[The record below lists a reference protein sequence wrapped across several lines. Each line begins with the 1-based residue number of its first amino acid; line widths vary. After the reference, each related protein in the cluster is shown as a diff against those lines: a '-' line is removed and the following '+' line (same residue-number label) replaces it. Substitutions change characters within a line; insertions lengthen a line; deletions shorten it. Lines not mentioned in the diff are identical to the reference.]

1 MMIPE
6 RPTLERRVLGA
17 LDGSTGH
24 GPRIP
29 VVLGGCGSGRT
40 SLLLRL
46 RDLIGRNQ
54 SQYVDVERIA
64 TTPERFL
71 QALRERRRS
80 RRNRTRSR
88 PTQPGAREAFDAAL
102 AFLDTARAP
111 GTTPATFLLDEFLEL
126 RTFESFPG
134 LRTVLRDLIGALASS
149 GNRFVLTSRYA
160 PARHR
165 LLRDAPAQFEIIH
178 VAPLSAAEVRATLP
192 GAHHDDHVR
201 GAAAA
206 EDEVERQRDELARLV
221 QALSDGRPSYARA
234 IAESAAGDG
243 AARRGR
249 SGQRAGAL
257 LAPGGELAQRCRFC
271 YELRL
276 HRARGYG
283 ALKAILEVLA
293 QEEPL
298 TLTEIAQ
305 RLRRTPGSTK
315 DYLSWLEDVDL
326 IVSRQKRYSFADPM
340 LRLWVRLHC
349 RAVPPSDEDI
359 AREVHAVRA
368 SRLPRAEPALALA
381 GRSDR
386 AREELGHHRD
396 RLIAARGRRSKG
408 EELEATS
415 SRILRLLNAVEPVAV
430 QAVSLSSAARAA
442 DWAASFLLRPSAC
455 ATDSPSTMT
464 STTKLLRWSGPT
476 SPARR

>member
-1 MMIPE
+1 MMVPE
-6 RPTLERRVLGA
+6 RPTLERRVLAA
-17 LDGSTGH
+17 LDGSSGS
-24 GPRIP
+24 GPRVA

-46 RDLIGRNQ
+46 RDLIGRTQ
-54 SQYVDVERIA
+54 AQYVDVERIA

-71 QALRERRRS
+71 HALRES
-80 RRNRTRSR
+80 SPFPAHPQLRTAE
-88 PTQPGAREAFDAAL
+88 PDAGARDAFDAAL

-111 GTTPATFLLDEFLEL
+111 GAMPATFLLDEFLEL

-134 LRTVLRDLIGALASS
+134 LRSVLRDLVGALASS
-149 GNRFVLTSRYA
+149 GNRFVLTSRYVS
-160 PARHR
+160 RSLR

-178 VAPLSAAEVRATLP
+178 VSPLSAEEVRATLP
-192 GAHHDDHVR
+192 GAHHADHVR
-201 GAAAA
+201 GTGR
-206 EDEVERQRDELARLV
+206 VEGEEELEHQREELARVV

-234 IAESAAGDG
+234 IAEAATAMASRG
-243 AARRGR
+243 AADPV
-249 SGQRAGAL
+249 SALASL
-257 LAPGGELAQRCRFC
+257 LAPGGQLAQTCRFC

-326 IVSRQKRYSFADPM
+326 ITARQKRYSFADPM

-349 RAVPPSDEDI
+349 RPVPPGEDDL
-359 AREVHAVRA
+359 AREIHAFVQGRI
-368 SRLPRAEPALALA
+368 PHTEPALALA
-381 GRSDR
+381 
-386 AREELGHHRD
+386 
-396 RLIAARGRRSKG
+396 
-408 EELEATS
+408 
-415 SRILRLLNAVEPVAV
+415 
-430 QAVSLSSAARAA
+430 
-442 DWAASFLLRPSAC
+442 
-455 ATDSPSTMT
+455 ATDAERE
-464 STTKLLRWSGPT
+464 KNWGIIEID
-476 SPARR
+476 